1 MRALI
6 SVYDK
11 SGVVDFA
18 KKLVKLG
25 YEIISTGGT
34 AKKLKESGIEIT
46 PIEDVTGFPE
56 CLDGRVKTLH
66 PKVHA
71 GLLAKRDKLD
81 HMEQLEKL
89 DVKLIDVVAVNLYPF
104 KETILKEG
112 VSFDEVIENIDI
124 GGPTMLRSAAKN
136 FEDVLSIVDPSD
148 YKKVC
153 KKLENKNIDSEF
165 RYNLAKKVFEHT
177 SHYDALIAKYL
188 RDNEKEDLK
197 TKFPDKLTVTY
208 EKVNDL
214 RYGEN
219 PHQKSSFYKEIQ
231 GTKGSLVN
239 AKKLHGK
246 ALSFNNINDTN
257 GALKT
262 LKEFDKPTVVGV
274 KHTNPCG
281 VGSAHNIELAYEK
294 AYSADPKSIFGGIIA
309 ANRKVTKNLAKK
321 INEIFIEVVIAPS
334 FEKEALDILK
344 QKKNIRLLELKDIEK
359 ENKDSLNYK
368 KIDGG
373 ILVQESDDL
382 LFKDFDI
389 KTTRMPTKKEIED
402 MKFAWKVVK
411 NIKSNGIVVAK
422 DKKTLGI
429 SPGQANRVWATKY
442 AINQS
447 IESTKGSV
455 LASDA
460 FFPFA
465 DSIEKASKAGITAI
479 VQPGG
484 SIRDEEVIKKAN
496 EHHISMIFTNTRHF
510 KH

>member
-11 SGVVDFA
+11 SGIVDFA
-18 KKLVKLG
+18 KNLVKLG

-34 AKKLKESGIEIT
+34 AKKLKNNGIEIT
-46 PIEDVTGFPE
+46 PIEDVTNFPE

-71 GLLAKRDKLD
+71 GLLAKRDEKS
-81 HMEQLEKL
+81 HMDQLKKL
-89 DVKLIDVVAVNLYPF
+89 DVKLIDIVAVNLYPF

-136 FEDVLSIVDPSD
+136 FQDVISVVDPSD
-148 YKKVC
+148 YEKVC
-153 KKLENKNIDSEF
+153 EKLKNKNVDNDF
-165 RYNLAKKVFEHT
+165 KYNLAKKVFEHT

-188 RDNEKEDLK
+188 RDNENENLKE
-197 TKFPDKLTVTY
+197 KFPEKLTVTY

-219 PHQKSSFYKEIQ
+219 PHQKSSFYKEVQ
-231 GTKGSLVN
+231 GIKGTLVN

-281 VGSAHNIELAYEK
+281 VGSAHNIEIAYEK

-309 ANRKVTKNLAKK
+309 ANRKITKKVAKK

-334 FEKEALDILK
+334 FEKQALDILK

-359 ENKDSLNYK
+359 TNKDSLNYK
-368 KIDGG
+368 KVDGG

-382 LFKDFDI
+382 LSENFDI

-465 DSIEKASKAGITAI
+465 DSIEKAAKAGITAI

-496 EHHISMIFTNTRHF
+496 EHQITMIFTNTRHF